1 METIK
6 LWLARDM
13 DGDLYLFNHKPRRNF
28 AVWVDFDFGAMVMLD
43 KKAFPQVKWNDEE
56 PTEVELK
63 IVKWE

>member
-28 AVWVDFDFGAMVMLD
+28 ADYAKYL
-43 KKAFPQVKWNDEE
+43 
-56 PTEVELK
+56 
-63 IVKWE
+63 